1 MTVIAAWVEALD
13 GQWSLAP
20 ASSGMTLTASFPS
33 A

>member
-1 MTVIAAWVEALD
+1 VEALD